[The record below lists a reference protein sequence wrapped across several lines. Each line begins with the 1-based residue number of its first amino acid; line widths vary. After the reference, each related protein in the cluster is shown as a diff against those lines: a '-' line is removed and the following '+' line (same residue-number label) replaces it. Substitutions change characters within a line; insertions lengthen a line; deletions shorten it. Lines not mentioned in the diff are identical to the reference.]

1 MKSVPWIYVHKFWTK
16 KFSIPENVSGS
27 REQMHIPIPISI
39 LSIDPVIV
47 IKTR

>member
-27 REQMHIPIPISI
+27 REQMHILSTEYWAADINPEEVSI
-39 LSIDPVIV
+39 Q
-47 IKTR
+47 